1 MINCTFKQITI
12 ADLFNGYVNN
22 DEEGV
27 YTNIRIDGELI
38 KTNIRPPYQREFVYN
53 DVKRN
58 KVIET
63 LTRDLPLGIVYLAK
77 NADGTME
84 VIDGQQ
90 RITSICEYLN
100 GSFSVNGI
108 CEFLNEKKFD
118 ITRMAETE
126 VAKQIMSYDKL
137 LLYIVEGSEDEK
149 LDWFRTINISGEK
162 LTEQE
167 LLNANYVGEWLTSAK
182 RMFSKTGCKA
192 VKDGRD
198 KYVKGSPIRQE
209 VLETALAWISGG
221 KENIAKYMSE
231 HQHDE
236 NANELY
242 DYYIKVLD
250 WVKETFPTYRKEMKG
265 IDWGKLY
272 AEYGDKEYDVEELE
286 RKINTLMADDD
297 VTNLKGVYEYVLSN
311 CEKERCLS
319 IRAFKDK
326 EKSKKYEQQNGIC
339 PICGKHHSIEEMEGD
354 HIVEWSKGG
363 KTTID
368 NLQMICKS
376 CHKKKTSGLIDLTH
390 QQYPPQQHFGT
401 EVALT

>member
-63 LTRDLPLGIVYLAK
+63 LTRNLPLGIVYLAR
-77 NADGTME
+77 NEDGTME

-100 GSFSVNGI
+100 GAYSVNGI
-108 CEFLNEKKFD
+108 CEFLNNKVFD
-118 ITRMAETE
+118 MERMSNTE
-126 VAKQIMSYDKL
+126 IAKQIMSYDKL

-149 LDWFRTINISGEK
+149 LEWFRTINISGER

-167 LLNANYVGEWLTSAK
+167 LLNANYVGEWLTTAK

-192 VKDGRD
+192 YRIAE

-209 VLETALAWISGG
+209 FLETALAWISGG
-221 KENIAKYMSE
+221 KENIVRYMSA

-236 NANELY
+236 NANALY
-242 DYYIKVLD
+242 DYFEKVIE
-250 WVKETFPTYRKEMKG
+250 WVKATFPTYRKEMKG

-272 AEYGDKEYDVEELE
+272 AEYKDNEYDVDVLEE
-286 RKINTLMADDD
+286 KIVALMADED

-319 IRAFKDK
+319 IRAFTDKDK
-326 EKSKKYEQQNGIC
+326 TKKYNQQKGIC
-339 PICGKHHSIEEMEGD
+339 PICGEYHTIEEMEGD
-354 HIVEWSKGG
+354 HIIPWSKGG

-368 NLQMICKS
+368 NLQMLCKKCNREKS
-376 CHKKKTSGLIDLTH
+376 NI
-390 QQYPPQQHFGT
+390 
-401 EVALT
+401 

>member
-63 LTRDLPLGIVYLAK
+63 LTRNLPLGIVYLAK
-77 NADGTME
+77 NEDGTME

-90 RITSICEYLN
+90 RITSICEYIN
-100 GSFSVNGI
+100 GAYSVNGI

-118 ITRMAETE
+118 LARMAETE
-126 VAKQIMSYDKL
+126 IAKQIMSYDKL

-192 VKDGRD
+192 YKIAD

-209 VLETALAWISGG
+209 FLETALTWISGG
-221 KENIAKYMSE
+221 KENIVKYMSE

-236 NANELY
+236 NANALY
-242 DYYIKVLD
+242 EYFEKVVE
-250 WVKETFPTYRKEMKG
+250 WVKATFPTYRKEMKG
-265 IDWGKLY
+265 LDWGKLY

-286 RKINTLMADDD
+286 KKINALMADDD
-297 VTNLKGVYEYVLSN
+297 VTNLKGIYEYVLSN

-319 IRAFKDK
+319 IRTFTDKDK
-326 EKSKKYEQQNGIC
+326 RKKYEMQNGIC
-339 PICGKHHSIEEMEGD
+339 PICGKHHEIEEMEGD
-354 HIVEWSKGG
+354 HIVAWSKGG

-368 NLQMICKS
+368 NLQMLCKKCNREKS
-376 CHKKKTSGLIDLTH
+376 NI
-390 QQYPPQQHFGT
+390 
-401 EVALT
+401 

>member
-1 MINCTFKQITI
+1 MINCTFKQLTI

-63 LTRDLPLGIVYLAK
+63 LTRNLPLGIVYLAR
-77 NADGTME
+77 NEDGTME

-100 GSFSVNGI
+100 GAYSVNGI
-108 CEFLNEKKFD
+108 CEFLNNKVFD
-118 ITRMAETE
+118 MERMSNTE
-126 VAKQIMSYDKL
+126 IAKQIMSYDKL

-149 LDWFRTINISGEK
+149 LEWFRTINISGER

-167 LLNANYVGEWLTSAK
+167 LLNANYVGKWLTTAK

-192 VKDGRD
+192 YRIAE

-209 VLETALAWISGG
+209 FLETALAWISGG
-221 KENIAKYMSE
+221 KENIVRYMSA

-236 NANELY
+236 NANALY
-242 DYYIKVLD
+242 DYFEKVIE
-250 WVKETFPTYRKEMKG
+250 WVKATFPTYRKEMKG

-272 AEYGDKEYDVEELE
+272 AEYKDNEYDVDVLEE
-286 RKINTLMADDD
+286 KIVALMADED

-319 IRAFKDK
+319 IRAFTDKDK
-326 EKSKKYEQQNGIC
+326 TKKYNQQKGIC
-339 PICGKHHSIEEMEGD
+339 PICGEYHTIEEMEGD
-354 HIVEWSKGG
+354 HIIPWSKGG

-368 NLQMICKS
+368 NLQMLCKKCNREKS
-376 CHKKKTSGLIDLTH
+376 NI
-390 QQYPPQQHFGT
+390 
-401 EVALT
+401 